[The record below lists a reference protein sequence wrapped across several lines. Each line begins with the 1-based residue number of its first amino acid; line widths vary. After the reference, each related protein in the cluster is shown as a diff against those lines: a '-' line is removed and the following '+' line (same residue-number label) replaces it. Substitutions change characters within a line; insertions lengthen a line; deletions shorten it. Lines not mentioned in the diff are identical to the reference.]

1 MASPPPTIPALPL
14 APDPNDRS
22 TYNARAYPWSAA
34 LGPFSSGLQLV
45 AENVYS
51 NAAEAYV
58 SAQTASAQA
67 QAAVAAVDSPKWVTG
82 TNYTAGNT
90 AWSPLN
96 GRTYRARNNL
106 SPSTVDPALAPT
118 DWWDIASV
126 SGRPMVTYPAGG
138 PAIAGFHH
146 LLTGSGDLV
155 LPTTDL
161 VEGSTVVEFLD
172 ISQSLTAALDPGPN
186 KVRGAPG
193 KCTIDVK
200 NARAVLVW
208 VGAAYGWV

>member
-34 LGPFSSGLQLV
+34 LGPYTVGLQNV
-45 AENVYS
+45 AANVY
-51 NAAEAYV
+51 NNALAAAESEQVA
-58 SAQTASAQA
+58 TAQA
-67 QAAVAAVDSPKWVTG
+67 QAALAAIGSPKWVTG
-82 TNYTAGNT
+82 TNYTAGDT
-90 AWSPLN
+90 VWSPLN
-96 GRTYRARNNL
+96 GRTFRARNNL

-118 DWWDIASV
+118 DWWDIASL
-126 SGRPMVTYPAGG
+126 SGRPMVEYAAGG
-138 PAIAGFHH
+138 VGIAGFHH

-161 VEGSTVVEFLD
+161 VVYSTVVEFLD
-172 ISQSLTAALDPGPN
+172 ISQSKTAAIDPGAN

-193 KCTIDVK
+193 KCTLNVN
-200 NARAVLVW
+200 NARATLVW
-208 VGAAYGWV
+208 TGATHGWV

>member
-1 MASPPPTIPALPL
+1 MASPPTTIPALPP
-14 APDPNDRS
+14 APDLNDRS
-22 TYNARAYPWSAA
+22 TFNARAYAWSVA
-34 LGPFSSGLQLV
+34 LGPYATGLQLV
-45 AENVYS
+45 GENAYS
-51 NAAEAYV
+51 NAAEAYA

-67 QAAVAAVDSPKWVTG
+67 QAAVAAVNSPKWVTG
-82 TNYTAGNT
+82 TNYTAGDT
-90 AWSPLN
+90 AWSLLN

-146 LLTGSGDLV
+146 VLTGSGDLV
-155 LPTTDL
+155 LPTTGL
-161 VEGSTVVEFLD
+161 VDGSTVVEFLD
-172 ISQSLTAALDPGPN
+172 LSESLTAALDPGPN
-186 KVRGAPG
+186 KIRNALG
-193 KCTIDVK
+193 KCTLNVK

-208 VGAAYGWV
+208 TASKGWV